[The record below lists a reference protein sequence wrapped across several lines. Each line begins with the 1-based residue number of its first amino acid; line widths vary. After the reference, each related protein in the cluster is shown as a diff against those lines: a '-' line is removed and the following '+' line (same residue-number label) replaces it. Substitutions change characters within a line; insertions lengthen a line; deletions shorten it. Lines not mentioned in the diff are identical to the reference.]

1 MNAKLNTVL
10 IKTQDMAKSISFYEQ
25 VLEFALDSMIS
36 MSPDKQK
43 ALLRREGSDTLIELE
58 TADPGQPPASGAVS
72 LSFVVEQIGAAEK
85 ALAASKVRVAAP
97 PRTLKGGKKIM
108 TAVDPNGVELHFI
121 EE

>member
-10 IKTQDMAKSISFYEQ
+10 IKTSDVAKSAAFYES
-25 VLEFALDSMIS
+25 VLDYALDSMIS
-36 MSPDKQK
+36 MAPGKQI
-43 ALLRREGSDTLIELE
+43 AFLRREGSDTLIELM
-58 TADPGQPPASGAVS
+58 TADPGQPPATGTVS

-85 ALAASKVRVAAP
+85 ALAENKVRVSAP